1 MRLYLRIF
9 SGKSLNIWRG
19 DNAKGRRWYSL
30 CNIIHGC
37 KHLWNPGPHTWIN
50 KCCREGLFKQLLF
63 PLQKRVSFLFLGSMG
78 CYRHTQIMWSLESED
93 KDICFPIGILSMQA
107 TEITTVMVW
116 SLYFHIC
123 DFKLWIEG
131 EKGFKFIDS

>member
-1 MRLYLRIF
+1 
-9 SGKSLNIWRG
+9 
-19 DNAKGRRWYSL
+19 
-30 CNIIHGC
+30 
-37 KHLWNPGPHTWIN
+37 
-50 KCCREGLFKQLLF
+50 
-63 PLQKRVSFLFLGSMG
+63 
-78 CYRHTQIMWSLESED
+78 MWSLESED